1 MNTVRLRVA
10 EENRE
15 AVFDALN
22 ERDIDFLT
30 IPTEGDE
37 SVVEA
42 PVPTD
47 ALGEVLD
54 ATREAGLDDDYIV
67 VLNALNTTTPHMEEL
82 QNRYANDYDP
92 LRLPELRSK
101 ARDFSSD
108 PRSFGVM
115 VFLSAAIAAIGLLVD
130 SPAIVVGSMVIA
142 PLVGPVL
149 TATVGAIAGDRVMLA
164 DSIRMQ
170 ALGIGAAIIGAFV
183 TALGVQTLGLVP
195 APVQVSSIELIG
207 VRMAPTPLSVL
218 VGFAAGIA
226 AAVGLT
232 TKGTKSLIGVLIAA
246 ALVPAAAAAGIGAAY
261 GVPRIAIGSA
271 SLLIGTMAAVD
282 IGMYA
287 TLRVLYRSQEL
298 DAALLTDRDLSRAAA
313 VTVVII
319 ILGAAIAGYTIIE
332 QTTFQRTVAQETAD
346 TLNEPAYTNLSL
358 VSIRYQYGGPL
369 WLTGSPNV
377 TVAVTQ
383 PPNASYPT
391 LPDRLTDRIMD
402 TTGRNVSV
410 HVQFQSTGK
419 PAESPES
426 TVTARLRPISDR
438 TFNSKPLTVYFSHS
452 YH

>member
-1 MNTVRLRVA
+1 MNTIRLRVA

-22 ERDIDFLT
+22 ERSIDFLVVR
-30 IPTEGDE
+30 TEGDD
-37 SVVEA
+37 SIVEA

-67 VLNALNTTTPHMEEL
+67 VLNAINATTPHMEEL
-82 QNRYANDYDP
+82 RDRYANDYDP

-101 ARDFSSD
+101 ARYFSSD

-149 TATVGAIAGDRVMLA
+149 TATVGAIAGDRVMLV

-170 ALGIGAAIIGAFV
+170 ALGIVAAIVGAFV
-183 TALGVQTLGLVP
+183 TALSIQTFGLVP
-195 APVQVSSIELIG
+195 APVEISSIELVG
-207 VRMAPTPLSVL
+207 VRMAPTPLSIL

-261 GVPRIAIGSA
+261 GAPRVAIGSA
-271 SLLIGTMAAVD
+271 GLLIGTMAAVD
-282 IGMYA
+282 IGIYA
-287 TLRVLYRSQEL
+287 ALRVLYRSQEL
-298 DAALLTDRDLSRAAA
+298 DTALLADRDLSRAAA
-313 VTVVII
+313 VTVAILV
-319 ILGAAIAGYTIIE
+319 LGAAVAGYMVIE
-332 QTTFQRTVAQETAD
+332 QTTFQRTIAQETAE
-346 TLNEPAYTNLSL
+346 TLNEPAYTDLSL
-358 VSIRYQYGGPL
+358 VSLRYQYGGPL

-383 PPNASYPT
+383 PPNSSYPE
-391 LPDRLTDRIMD
+391 LPDRLTDQVVD
-402 TTGRNVSV
+402 ATGRNVTV
-410 HVQFQSTGK
+410 HVRFQSTGK
-419 PAESPES
+419 PVAALESN
-426 TVTARLRPISDR
+426 VTARPRPTSEG
-438 TFNSKPLTVYFSHS
+438 TVS
-452 YH
+452 

>member
-1 MNTVRLRVA
+1 MNTIRLRVA

-22 ERDIDFLT
+22 ERDIDFVT
-30 IPTEGDE
+30 VPTEDDE
-37 SVVEA
+37 SIVEA

-67 VLNALNTTTPHMEEL
+67 VLNAINTATPHMEEL
-82 QNRYANDYDP
+82 QDRYANDYDP

-101 ARDFSSD
+101 ARDFGSD
-108 PRSFGVM
+108 PGSFGVM

-149 TATVGAIAGDRVMLA
+149 TAAVGAIAGDRVMFA

-170 ALGIGAAIIGAFV
+170 ALGVVAAIVGAFV
-183 TALGVQTLGLVP
+183 TALGLQISGLVP
-195 APVQVSSIELIG
+195 APVAISSIELIG
-207 VRMAPTPLSVL
+207 LRMAPTPLSVL

-261 GVPRIAIGSA
+261 GAPRVAIGSA
-271 SLLIGTMAAVD
+271 GLLIGTMAAVD

-287 TLRVLYRSQEL
+287 TLHVLYRSRGL
-298 DAALLTDRDLSRAAA
+298 NAALLTDRDLSRAAA
-313 VTVVII
+313 VTVAII
-319 ILGAAIAGYTIIE
+319 VLGAAVAGYTVVE

-358 VSIRYQYGGPL
+358 VSLRYQYGGPL
-369 WLTGSPNV
+369 WLHGSPNV
-377 TVAVTQ
+377 TVTVTQ
-383 PPNASYPT
+383 PPNGSYPE
-391 LPDRLTDRIMD
+391 LPDRLTNRIAD
-402 TTGRNVSV
+402 ATSRNVTV

-419 PAESPES
+419 PEATPES
-426 TVTARLRPISDR
+426 NVTARLRPTSEDSVR
-438 TFNSKPLTVYFSHS
+438 S
-452 YH
+452 